1 MNSFLKS
8 TLFSIFISL
17 VIISTSLAQTYGQLF
32 TKQEADEK
40 FGLVLQSI
48 DISRSTFES
57 FLTQT
62 SNYIMF
68 KVKDK
73 NAIVLDNKR
82 NVIYPEGV
90 LIKSND
96 TFTMYS
102 ISVVNELLSKG
113 NEKTVYIE
121 QRSNVLSIST
131 GGFTM
136 EVGVWCPPFCSN
148 D

>member
-32 TKQEADEK
+32 AKQEADEK

-73 NAIVLDNKR
+73 KAIVLDNKR

-90 LIKSND
+90 LINSND

-102 ISVVNELLSKG
+102 VFVVNELLSKG
-113 NEKTVYIE
+113 NEKTVHIE
-121 QRSNVLSIST
+121 QRSEVLSISS

-136 EVGVWCPPFCSN
+136 EVGALCPPFCN
-148 D
+148 

>member
-17 VIISTSLAQTYGQLF
+17 VIITTSLAQTYGQLF

-73 NAIVLDNKR
+73 NAIVLDYKR
-82 NVIYPEGV
+82 NVIYPEGI
-90 LIKSND
+90 LINSND
-96 TFTMYS
+96 KFTMYS
-102 ISVVNELLSKG
+102 VSVVNELISKG
-113 NEKTVYIE
+113 NENNVYIE
-121 QRSNVLSIST
+121 QRSEVLSISS

-136 EVGVWCPPFCSN
+136 EIGALCPPICPY
-148 D
+148 

>member
-32 TKQEADEK
+32 AKQEADEK

-90 LIKSND
+90 LINSND

-102 ISVVNELLSKG
+102 VSVVNELLSKG
-113 NEKTVYIE
+113 NEKTVHIE
-121 QRSNVLSIST
+121 QRSEVLSISS

-136 EVGVWCPPFCSN
+136 EIGALCPPICPY
-148 D
+148 

>member
-17 VIISTSLAQTYGQLF
+17 VIITTSLAQTYGQLF
-32 TKQEADEK
+32 AKQEADEK

-48 DISRSTFES
+48 DISRSAFES

-73 NAIVLDNKR
+73 KAIVLDNKR

-90 LIKSND
+90 LINSNE

-113 NEKTVYIE
+113 NEKTVHIE
-121 QRSNVLSIST
+121 QRSEVLSISS

-136 EVGVWCPPFCSN
+136 EIGALCPPICPY
-148 D
+148 

>member
-17 VIISTSLAQTYGQLF
+17 VIITTSLAQTYGQLF

-48 DISRSTFES
+48 DISRSAFES

-62 SNYIMF
+62 NNYIMF

-90 LIKSND
+90 LINSND

-102 ISVVNELLSKG
+102 VSVVNELLSKG
-113 NEKTVYIE
+113 NGKTVHVE
-121 QRSNVLSIST
+121 QRSEVLSISS

-136 EVGVWCPPFCSN
+136 EIGVLCPPMC

>member
-1 MNSFLKS
+1 MNSFLRS

-32 TKQEADEK
+32 AKQEADEK

-48 DISRSTFES
+48 DISRSAFES

-73 NAIVLDNKR
+73 IVIVLDNKR
-82 NVIYPEGV
+82 KVIYPEGV
-90 LIKSND
+90 LINSNE

-113 NEKTVYIE
+113 NEKTVHIE
-121 QRSNVLSIST
+121 QRSEVLSISS

-136 EVGVWCPPFCSN
+136 EIGALCPPICPY
-148 D
+148 

>member
-1 MNSFLKS
+1 MNSFVKS
-8 TLFSIFISL
+8 TLFSLFVN
-17 VIISTSLAQTYGQLF
+17 VIIITTSLAQPYGQLF
-32 TKQEADEK
+32 TIQEADEK
-40 FGLVLQSI
+40 FGPVLQSI

-113 NEKTVYIE
+113 NDKTVYIE
-121 QRSNVLSIST
+121 QRTDVLSIST

-136 EVGVWCPPFCSN
+136 EIGTICPPYCG
-148 D
+148 

>member
-32 TKQEADEK
+32 AKQEADEK

-48 DISRSTFES
+48 DISRSAFES

-73 NAIVLDNKR
+73 KAIVLDNKR

-90 LIKSND
+90 LINSND

-102 ISVVNELLSKG
+102 VSVVNELLSKG
-113 NEKTVYIE
+113 NEKTVHIE
-121 QRSNVLSIST
+121 QRSEVLSISS

-136 EVGVWCPPFCSN
+136 EIGALCPPICPY
-148 D
+148 

>member
-32 TKQEADEK
+32 AKQGADEK
-40 FGLVLQSI
+40 FGPVLQSI

-62 SNYIMF
+62 NNYIMF

-82 NVIYPEGV
+82 NVIYPEGI
-90 LIKSND
+90 LINSND
-96 TFTMYS
+96 KFTMYS
-102 ISVVNELLSKG
+102 VSVVNELISKG
-113 NEKTVYIE
+113 NENNVYIE
-121 QRSNVLSIST
+121 QRSEVLSISS

-136 EVGVWCPPFCSN
+136 EVGIMCPPFCP

>member
-1 MNSFLKS
+1 MNSFLRS

-32 TKQEADEK
+32 AKQEADEK

-48 DISRSTFES
+48 DISRSAFES

-82 NVIYPEGV
+82 KVIYPEGV
-90 LIKSND
+90 LINSNE

-113 NEKTVYIE
+113 NEKTVHIE
-121 QRSNVLSIST
+121 QRSEVLSISS

-136 EVGVWCPPFCSN
+136 EIGALCPPICPY
-148 D
+148 

>member
-48 DISRSTFES
+48 DISRSAFES

-82 NVIYPEGV
+82 KVIYPEGV
-90 LIKSND
+90 LINSNE

-113 NEKTVYIE
+113 NEKTVHIE
-121 QRSNVLSIST
+121 QRSEVLSISS

-136 EVGVWCPPFCSN
+136 EIGALCPPICPY
-148 D
+148 

>member
-17 VIISTSLAQTYGQLF
+17 VIITTSLAQTYGQLF

-48 DISRSTFES
+48 DISRSAFES

-82 NVIYPEGV
+82 KVIYPEGV
-90 LIKSND
+90 LINSNE

-113 NEKTVYIE
+113 NEKTVHIE
-121 QRSNVLSIST
+121 QRSEVLSISS

-136 EVGVWCPPFCSN
+136 EIGALCPPICPY
-148 D
+148 

>member
-1 MNSFLKS
+1 MNSFLRS

-32 TKQEADEK
+32 AKQEADEK

-73 NAIVLDNKR
+73 KAIVLDNKR

-90 LIKSND
+90 LINSND

-102 ISVVNELLSKG
+102 VFVVNELLSKG
-113 NEKTVYIE
+113 NEKTVHIE
-121 QRSNVLSIST
+121 QRSEVLSISS

-136 EVGVWCPPFCSN
+136 EIGALCPPICPY
-148 D
+148 

>member
-17 VIISTSLAQTYGQLF
+17 AIITTSLAQTYGQLF

-82 NVIYPEGV
+82 NVIYPEGI
-90 LIKSND
+90 LINSND
-96 TFTMYS
+96 KFTMYS
-102 ISVVNELLSKG
+102 VSVVNELISKG
-113 NEKTVYIE
+113 NENNVYIE
-121 QRSNVLSIST
+121 QRSEVLSISS

-136 EVGVWCPPFCSN
+136 EVGIMCPPFCP